1 LENFTWHNGK
11 VFNFWRRTGEV
22 ISTNK
27 MSETHISSSG
37 GGGHVDP
44 QYGGHV
50 AAAQISSTVITTHEF
65 WLKEEDGT
73 ERAVQL
79 RGKNIPLAVGQ
90 KVTLIAGSVLGEDQ
104 GYYVVLY
111 NHNAKKHW
119 LIQDGWSFYSCHVPE
134 TTEFMMG
141 VKLGAVV
148 ISALLSWYYISG
160 YLAIAIVAWSVYI
173 LASKIMKNDK
183 SSKALDALFEKMA
196 RELSVAK
203 QA

>member
-1 LENFTWHNGK
+1 MENFTWHNGK
-11 VFNFWRRTGEV
+11 EFEFWALTGEV
-22 ISTNK
+22 LSTNK
-27 MSETHISSSG
+27 LNETHVSSSG

-50 AAAQISSTVITTHEF
+50 AAAQVSSVVITTHEF

-73 ERAVQL
+73 EQAVQL

-119 LIQDGWSFYSCHVPE
+119 LIQNGWSFYSCHVPE
-134 TTEFMMG
+134 TDEFMKS

-148 ISALLSWYYISG
+148 ISALLAWYYISG
-160 YLAIAIVAWSVYI
+160 YLAIAIVVWSVYN
-173 LASKIMKNDK
+173 LASKTMKNDK

-196 RELSVAK
+196 KELPQSI